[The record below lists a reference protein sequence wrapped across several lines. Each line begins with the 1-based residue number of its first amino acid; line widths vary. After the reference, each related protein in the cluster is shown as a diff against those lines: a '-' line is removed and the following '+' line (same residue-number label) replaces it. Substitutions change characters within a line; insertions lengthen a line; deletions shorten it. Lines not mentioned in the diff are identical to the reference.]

1 MPGGTER
8 SRAARAAVV
17 AALCAHLV
25 TSCASGAAID
35 SPSLPTFPAAAG
47 ASTSASPGAADQGM
61 VPDDCSRLLPAADLG
76 ALLGLPLDTVAVRTT
91 VGVPSPSVGRTER
104 LDCAY
109 TGTAGGPAVGRLL
122 LGVNAAAYTDAAA
135 AADHWKLNAA
145 SEDGARREVAIGSA
159 KAILI
164 QRGGETLLTV
174 LYGSGTLTFT
184 LPGRPLPGNR
194 APGDVLVDLA
204 QRVLPT
210 IAGTAPKPTPA
221 PASTRPTGPAQA
233 AGAP

>member
-8 SRAARAAVV
+8 SRAALAAVV
-17 AALCAHLV
+17 AALCAQLV

-35 SPSLPTFPAAAG
+35 RPSLPTFPAAAG
-47 ASTSASPGAADQGM
+47 TSASASPGAADQGS

-109 TGTAGGPAVGRLL
+109 TGTPGGPAVGRPL
-122 LGVNAAAYTDAAA
+122 LGVNAAAYSGAAA
-135 AADHWKLNAA
+135 AADHWKLNADA
-145 SEDGARREVAIGSA
+145 EDGTRRQLPIGTA

-164 QRGGETLLTV
+164 ERGGETLLTV
-174 LYGSGTLTFT
+174 LYGSGTLTLT
-184 LPGRPLPGNR
+184 LPERPLPGNR

-204 QRVLPT
+204 LRVLPT
-210 IAGTAPKPTPA
+210 IAGTAPKPKPTPA
-221 PASTRPTGPAQA
+221 APRPTGPAQA
-233 AGAP
+233 AGAR

>member
-8 SRAARAAVV
+8 GQAARVV
-17 AALCAHLV
+17 AALCALLL
-25 TSCASGAAID
+25 TGCASRPPLD
-35 SPSLPTFPAAAG
+35 SPELPTFPAG
-47 ASTSASPGAADQGM
+47 VDTSAAAAPGSVDKGV
-61 VPDDCSRLLPAADLG
+61 VPDDCSRLLPVTDLG

-109 TGTAGGPAVGRLL
+109 TGTAGGPAVGRPL
-122 LGVNAAAYTDAAA
+122 LGVNAAAYSDDASAA
-135 AADHWKLNAA
+135 GHWKLNTAA
-145 SEDGARREVAIGSA
+145 EDGARRPFAIGAASA
-159 KAILI
+159 VLI

-184 LPGRPLPGNR
+184 LPARPLPGNR

-204 QRVLPT
+204 LRILPKV
-210 IAGTAPKPTPA
+210 AGAAPKPEPA
-221 PASTRPTGPAQA
+221 PTPSRPAGPAQA